1 MRPSISVNS
10 AAQAYM
16 LCLGLFSPFISALST
31 PVDRIPHLAS
41 PIDNGFATVHPRSTD
56 NSTFLLRVMPL
67 GASITNG
74 YLSTD
79 GNGYR
84 DWIRQELRYKGWDVE
99 MVGSLRNGTMVDN
112 FNEGHFGFRVDQLPA
127 QAEKSIPKQ
136 PNLILINAGTDDA
149 LQGHKISTTGDRMNS
164 LLDLLFEKIPGTT
177 ILLST
182 LLPNKDVP
190 YWVQDISAQYRE
202 LAAKRRDN
210 GDRVVLAD
218 MSYFITKS
226 ELADATHPDDEGYKK
241 MASVWWAA
249 IEEALKEDMIQKFNY
264 TISNFQEKKL
274 DNKTTDPDLPSYT
287 APAQPTQ
294 TSGLF
299 ISSASMAFQNSL
311 LLVLAL
317 QFVFGKSD
325 CPFPLTCDQ

>member
-1 MRPSISVNS
+1 MRSSISINS
-10 AAQAYM
+10 AAQAYVF
-16 LCLGLFSPFISALST
+16 CLGLFSPLISAISV
-31 PVDRIPHLAS
+31 PVDHIPNLAS
-41 PIDNGFATVHPRSTD
+41 PINHDITTLHHRSTD
-56 NSTFLLRVMPL
+56 NSTFLLRLMPL

-99 MVGSLRNGTMVDN
+99 MIGSLRNGTMIDN
-112 FNEGHFGFRVDQLPA
+112 YNEGHFGFRVDQLPA

-149 LQGHKISTTGDRMNS
+149 LQDHKISTTGDRMNS

-182 LLPNKDVP
+182 LLPNKDAPNLVA
-190 YWVQDISAQYRE
+190 DISEQYRE

-210 GDRVVLAD
+210 GDRVVLAE
-218 MSYFITKS
+218 MSYFITLN

-249 IEEALKEDMIQKFNY
+249 VEEALNENMIQKFNY

-274 DNKTTDPDLPSYT
+274 DNKTTNPDLPSYT

-294 TSGLF
+294 TTF
-299 ISSASMAFQNSL
+299 ISGASMGLQFPL
-311 LLVLAL
+311 LLVMAL
-317 QFVFGKSD
+317 HFFAVYWG
-325 CPFPLTCDQ
+325 LL

>member
-1 MRPSISVNS
+1 MRSSISINS

-31 PVDRIPHLAS
+31 NVDRIPNLAS
-41 PIDNGFATVHPRSTD
+41 PINNDITLRHRSTD
-56 NSTFLLRVMPL
+56 NSTFLLRLMSL

-84 DWIRQELRYKGWDVE
+84 DWIRQELRYEGWDVE
-99 MVGSLRNGTMVDN
+99 MIGSLRNGTMVDN

-127 QAEKSIPKQ
+127 QAEKSIPDQ

-149 LQGHKISTTGDRMNS
+149 LQDHKISTTGDRMNS
-164 LLDLLFEKIPGTT
+164 LLDLLFKEIPGTT
-177 ILLST
+177 IILST

-190 YWVQDISAQYRE
+190 DLVQDISEQYRE

-210 GDRVVLAD
+210 GDRVVLAE
-218 MSYFITKS
+218 MSYFITTN

-249 IEEALKEDMIQKFNY
+249 IKEALKEDMIQKFNY
-264 TISNFQEKKL
+264 TISNLQEKKL
-274 DNKTTDPDLPSYT
+274 DNKTTNPDLPSYT

-294 TSGLF
+294 TTF
-299 ISSASMAFQNSL
+299 ISSASMKLQQPL

-317 QFVFGKSD
+317 QFLIVYSGF
-325 CPFPLTCDQ
+325 L

>member
-1 MRPSISVNS
+1 MRSSISINS

-16 LCLGLFSPFISALST
+16 LCLGLFSPLISAISV
-31 PVDRIPHLAS
+31 PVDHIPNLAS
-41 PIDNGFATVHPRSTD
+41 PTNHDITTLRHRSTD
-56 NSTFLLRVMPL
+56 NSTFLLRLMPL

-99 MVGSLRNGTMVDN
+99 MIGSLRNGTMVDN
-112 FNEGHFGFRVDQLPA
+112 YNEGHFGFRVDQLPA

-149 LQGHKISTTGDRMNS
+149 LQDHKLDTTGDRMNS

-182 LLPNKDVP
+182 LLPNKDAPNLVA
-190 YWVQDISAQYRE
+190 DISEQYRE

-210 GDRVVLAD
+210 GDRVVLAE
-218 MSYFITKS
+218 MSYFITTS

-249 IEEALKEDMIQKFNY
+249 FEEALSENMIQKFNY

-274 DNKTTDPDLPSYT
+274 DNKTTNPDLPSYT

-294 TSGLF
+294 TTWISG
-299 ISSASMAFQNSL
+299 ASMDFQYSL
-311 LLVLAL
+311 LLIVTF
-317 QFVFGKSD
+317 QFFAVYWG
-325 CPFPLTCDQ
+325 LL